1 MAFYKLTL
9 VQGVFA
15 GTLVCV
21 TQKIKVL
28 FNFERYYDILVYFYI
43 KYTYS
48 NMYKS
53 KQINLSTFVLLFKEL
68 AIIQFCSQYHKILA

>member
-9 VQGVFA
+9 VQEVFP

-28 FNFERYYDILVYFYI
+28 FNFERYYISVFL
-43 KYTYS
+43 
-48 NMYKS
+48 
-53 KQINLSTFVLLFKEL
+53 
-68 AIIQFCSQYHKILA
+68 H